1 MKRKWIVPV
10 VAAACLCAGCALL
23 PQEEQLP
30 DAPILRAFTGE
41 QHTLV
46 AVERGDIVKEEIITC
61 SYDAAKQELLSFPVG
76 GERIAELYIRPG
88 SQVKAGQL
96 LAELDNT
103 QIKKEIQQQKL
114 IVEDLQRRTEQAKEK
129 LDLNY
134 ERVSRLGDA
143 AAADPGRFSGQ
154 KSSANRTCLELADEY
169 DYLEKLLKVEKT
181 ALEDLEFQLTQR
193 QIYASFDGTVLTVTQ
208 SGNSDSAFFAGQ
220 TVAVMADLSTGSFQ
234 STFPKGLLFEGDVV
248 TIVCDDGEREVKVEQ
263 ITEQSGGKKSATFQL
278 LAPDPTL
285 KAGMKGKITVVT
297 ERHDDVLYLPVT
309 TVKNTNTHGN
319 NVHYVYCVDENGLR
333 YTKVVEI
340 GLAAGGIVEIVSGL
354 EEGEMVLR

>member
-1 MKRKWIVPV
+1 MKRKWIIPV

-30 DAPILRAFTGE
+30 DAPVLRAFTGD

-61 SYDAAKQELLSFPVG
+61 SYDAARQELLSFPVG
-76 GERIAELYIRPG
+76 GERIAELYIRTG
-88 SQVKAGQL
+88 SQVKQGQL

-103 QIKKEIQQQKL
+103 QLNDRIKQQKL

-154 KSSANRTCLELADEY
+154 KKSANQTCLELADEF
-169 DYLEKLLKVEKT
+169 DYLEKLLNVEKT
-181 ALEDLEFQLTQR
+181 ALENMEFQLTQR
-193 QIYASFDGTVLTVTQ
+193 QIYAPFDGTILTVTQ
-208 SGNSDSAFFAGQ
+208 SNGSDSVFFAGQ
-220 TVAVMADLSTGSFQ
+220 TVAVMADLSSGTFNA
-234 STFPKGLLFEGDVV
+234 TFPKGMLEEGSMV
-248 TIVCDDGEREVKVEQ
+248 TIVCDNGEHEAQVAEV
-263 ITEQSGGKKSATFQL
+263 TEGGGGKKSATFRL
-278 LAPDPTL
+278 LTPDPTL
-285 KAGMKGKITVVT
+285 QAGTKGKITVIT
-297 ERHDDVLYLPVT
+297 ERRDDVLYLPVT
-309 TVKNTNTHGN
+309 TVKNTNTTGN
-319 NVHYVYCVDENGLR
+319 NVYYVYCLDENGLR
-333 YTKVVEI
+333 YTKIVET
-340 GLAAGGIVEIVSGL
+340 GLSAGGIVEIVSGL

>member
-1 MKRKWIVPV
+1 MKRKWIIPV

-30 DAPILRAFTGE
+30 DAPVLRAFTGE

-46 AVERGDIVKEEIITC
+46 AVARGDIVKEETITC

-76 GERIAELYIRPG
+76 GERIAEIYVRPG
-88 SQVKAGQL
+88 SQVQEGQL

-103 QIKKEIQQQKL
+103 QLTKQIQQQKL
-114 IVEDLQRRTEQAKEK
+114 TVEDLQRRTDQAKEK

-143 AAADPGRFSGQ
+143 AAADSGRFTSQ
-154 KSSANRTCLELADEY
+154 KKSANQTCLELADEY
-169 DYLEKLLKVEKT
+169 DYLEQLLNVEKT
-181 ALEDLEFQLTQR
+181 ALENMEFQLTQR
-193 QIYASFDGTVLTVTQ
+193 QIYASFDGTILTVTQ
-208 SGNSDSAFFAGQ
+208 SGSSDSVFFAGQ
-220 TVAVMADLSTGSFQ
+220 TVAVMADLSSGSFK
-234 STFPKGLLFEGDVV
+234 STFSKGLLSEGDVV
-248 TIVCDDGEREVKVEQ
+248 TIVCDDGEREVQVGE
-263 ITEQSGGKKSATFQL
+263 ITEESGGKKSATFQL

-309 TVKNTNTHGN
+309 TVKNTNTNGT
-319 NVHYVYCVDENGLR
+319 NVYYVYCIDDNGLR
-333 YTKVVEI
+333 YTKIVET